1 MEARLKQLKL
11 DHTSLL
17 RSQARDEHDCIMEL
31 TGTCPTCES
40 FIDIR
45 EEIENEILQL
55 TQDLKEELEFMR
67 GYEEAQSRLRLS
79 MTCKSMVRPLAYPL
93 QARIV
98 ELAGAFRSPAFKGWC
113 S

>member
-1 MEARLKQLKL
+1 MAARLKHLKL
-11 DHTSLL
+11 YHASLL
-17 RSQARDEHDCIMEL
+17 RRQARDEHDCIMEL

-55 TQDLKEELEFMR
+55 TEELEFVR
-67 GYEEAQSRLRLS
+67 GYVEAQSRLRLS

-98 ELAGAFRSPAFKGWC
+98 ELAGAFRSPAFQGWC